1 MRSTAMSVAW
11 SALHGA
17 VLVSHIAA
25 QSATD
30 DVCQTC
36 CFSDGVKPAL
46 RKNLS
51 SAASYPV
58 GLWMNGA
65 KDAGGAT
72 TAAARILIEEM
83 LGFHTVTG
91 AGQSAGAM
99 AAYRAVAGCPSPED
113 ETSCSMNQTGTR
125 TLWHISLDVRQAFQ
139 ATELV
144 PSLSYTEAGRMTYV
158 GRKGH
163 FVKEDAAWSATALRS
178 YKDLQGNLS
187 VYAFDNVNSLDRT
200 DLVQC
205 SSTPLANTSMIRDYL
220 DLTADNSGV
229 NLGNGGFVAFCPA
242 DGYFW
247 LAPSC
252 RSDSSKC
259 IPYLMTMFD
268 SPRDVLEVMQKAAQ
282 WNIPWAIAM
291 AASRVTLNKLLLE
304 SRSMYFRYI
313 PDTHPPLSSRE
324 VIFPSHDSFGWDNG
338 NLSTAAKEI
347 PIRKIVSSDL
357 IQLAPSVHAL
367 IASFDLNLTLLNELL
382 QEADGAD
389 LRPAACYWLKKHP
402 AVWQEWLEQATT
414 TTTTTTT
421 TSTTTTSTNRN
432 TTNTTKATGET
443 SSPAFETVISNLTTL
458 SVSQVIGD
466 MAVDPAAIVGVQST
480 HLDAYNMESWII
492 GLPTLRDSS
501 SGITIPIS
509 IATLVLPEELRL
521 PSTPGLLLT
530 KASSASDLTML
541 PEEVRPGMT
550 VTVSGQQYQVADLL
564 LDVTL
569 LNLATAVP
577 LAVQGLQEPILIR
590 ISSDSSI
597 SADSPCAFLNASN
610 LWSQDGVYRPTVTE
624 IEELAGPTVDTTG
637 VWCATR
643 HLSLFTILKVQETAT
658 ECTFAESLWAGD
670 ESCFSPM
677 NVFFLF
683 GIPILVCG
691 CVGLVC
697 CYFKCRRPTKGKLK
711 LEDQRGG
718 AHEFEFK
725 VEKAVIQGGP
735 SEDTAGK
742 SKIYVKWDVDLE
754 QAKQTDYDFIKS
766 GSGVNV
772 TGTGLLFTADHH
784 HDVKSEKSNS
794 PRSVRSR
801 KLTEAEEEATHAFY
815 EATFDAVHHED
826 FHVEIGDDPE
836 LDLPKRSISGLGYEA
851 YGNRDHVEYFS
862 LTHKKWLQGC
872 IIGTGKLVEE
882 GEKTSSL
889 IPVYSIVL
897 VGGAVHQQRDMVD
910 TAFLRTPLRQ
920 HDPVSIQ
927 VGQTSEDWVP
937 GIVKSR
943 QSRPL
948 GYRVE
953 FLEAHPTLGSEIK
966 VPAERVRARFPD
978 AVEVEV
984 YRGVK
989 LGWFPGVVRAPGNG
1003 ENMEAWPEVVVE
1015 MAPHWESDSKENVT
1029 CLTCHVRVIPQK
1041 PPPEP
1046 SGVKQL

>member
-1 MRSTAMSVAW
+1 MM
-11 SALHGA
+11 
-17 VLVSHIAA
+17 
-25 QSATD
+25 
-30 DVCQTC
+30 
-36 CFSDGVKPAL
+36 
-46 RKNLS
+46 
-51 SAASYPV
+51 
-58 GLWMNGA
+58 
-65 KDAGGAT
+65 
-72 TAAARILIEEM
+72 
-83 LGFHTVTG
+83 
-91 AGQSAGAM
+91 
-99 AAYRAVAGCPSPED
+99 
-113 ETSCSMNQTGTR
+113 
-125 TLWHISLDVRQAFQ
+125 
-139 ATELV
+139 
-144 PSLSYTEAGRMTYV
+144 
-158 GRKGH
+158 
-163 FVKEDAAWSATALRS
+163 
-178 YKDLQGNLS
+178 
-187 VYAFDNVNSLDRT
+187 
-200 DLVQC
+200 
-205 SSTPLANTSMIRDYL
+205 
-220 DLTADNSGV
+220 
-229 NLGNGGFVAFCPA
+229 
-242 DGYFW
+242 
-247 LAPSC
+247 
-252 RSDSSKC
+252 
-259 IPYLMTMFD
+259 
-268 SPRDVLEVMQKAAQ
+268 
-282 WNIPWAIAM
+282 
-291 AASRVTLNKLLLE
+291 
-304 SRSMYFRYI
+304 
-313 PDTHPPLSSRE
+313 
-324 VIFPSHDSFGWDNG
+324 
-338 NLSTAAKEI
+338 
-347 PIRKIVSSDL
+347 
-357 IQLAPSVHAL
+357 
-367 IASFDLNLTLLNELL
+367 
-382 QEADGAD
+382 
-389 LRPAACYWLKKHP
+389 
-402 AVWQEWLEQATT
+402 
-414 TTTTTTT
+414 
-421 TSTTTTSTNRN
+421 
-432 TTNTTKATGET
+432 
-443 SSPAFETVISNLTTL
+443 
-458 SVSQVIGD
+458 
-466 MAVDPAAIVGVQST
+466 VDPSAIVGVQST
-480 HLDAYNMESWII
+480 HLDAYDMESWII
-492 GLPTLRDSS
+492 GLPTVRNDSS

-509 IATLVLPEELRL
+509 IATLVLPQELQL

-550 VTVSGQQYQVADLL
+550 VTVSGHQYQVADLL

-569 LNLATAVP
+569 MNLATAGP
-577 LAVQGLQEPILIR
+577 LEVQGLQEPILIR

-597 SADSPCAFLNASN
+597 SADSPCAFLDASN

-697 CYFKCRRPTKGKLK
+697 CYVKCRRPTKGKLK
-711 LEDQRGG
+711 LEDQKGG

-735 SEDTAGK
+735 SEDAAGK

-772 TGTGLLFTADHH
+772 TGTGLLFKADHH
-784 HDVKSEKSNS
+784 HDVKPVKSEELLFS
-794 PRSVRSR
+794 SVRSR

-872 IIGTGKLVEE
+872 ITGTGKLVEE

-920 HDPVSIQ
+920 RDPVSIQ
-927 VGQTSEDWVP
+927 VGKTSEEEWVP

-943 QSRPL
+943 ESRPL

-953 FLEAHPTLGSEIK
+953 FLEVHPTLGSEIK
-966 VPAERVRARFPD
+966 VPAERIRARFPD
-978 AVEVEV
+978 AAEVEV

-1046 SGVKQL
+1046 PGVKQL